1 MKFWSYIRRDI
12 KILEG
17 GRETDM
23 KVFNKIRMVICI
35 DIKEFFKNRKVIC
48 IDIKEFFKNRKVI
61 SIDMKKKILNMKK
74 VEFLPEKIFI

>member
-23 KVFNKIRMVICI
+23 KVFNKI
-35 DIKEFFKNRKVIC
+35 RKVIC